1 MKSLLIFGAGTHGKV
16 VADAAILSGKWE
28 RIVFAD
34 DKYPSLDTNLGCPV
48 VANLEDARRMSS
60 SYPDAVVA
68 LGNNDDRLSLTSELA
83 ELGFSLPPVMHPRAT
98 VASTAVIAGGVVVF
112 ANSVIQPDS
121 NIGFA
126 AIVNTA
132 ASVDHDCRISEG
144 VHIGPG
150 VHLAGG
156 ISIGACTW
164 VGIGSSVIQNLR
176 IGHHVTI
183 GAGSCVIDDV
193 EDNSIV
199 MGVPAKSAGKRSGN

>member
-1 MKSLLIFGAGTHGKV
+1 MKSLLIFGAGSHGKV
-16 VADAAILSGKWE
+16 VADAAIQSGKWE

-48 VANLEDARRMSS
+48 VANLHDARSMSA

-68 LGNNDDRLSLTSELA
+68 LGNNDERLALARELA
-83 ELGFSLPPVMHPRAT
+83 ELGFAMPPVVHPRAT
-98 VASTAVIAGGVVVF
+98 VASTAAIDGAAVVF

-121 NIGFA
+121 SIGFA
-126 AIVNTA
+126 VIVNTA
-132 ASVDHDCRISEG
+132 ATVDHDCSISEG

-183 GAGSCVIDDV
+183 GAGSCVIGDV
-193 EDNSIV
+193 EDCSVV
-199 MGVPAKSAGKRSGN
+199 MGVPAKSAGKRNGI